1 MKIKTTEEIMYEY
14 VSEEDHCLR
23 IYDINPNVQWVKV
36 EDLKKFINN
45 YQTLY
50 DNNELGFDE
59 FNEDLNNA
67 LTSNSANAKTNKDL
81 TENQK

>member
-1 MKIKTTEEIMYEY
+1 MEIKTTEEIMYEY

-23 IYDINPNVQWVKV
+23 LYDINPNVQWVKV

-67 LTSNSANAKTNKDL
+67 LTSNSEPKGSKTNKD
-81 TENQK
+81 